1 MTLFKKTYVWS
12 VCLEPLLFFNFLG
25 YIYSSGFALSRVL
38 QLIIFISLLAK
49 FIINSFKAKSFNVFD
64 PMYKYYS
71 YFMLFSVV
79 VGIFGFM
86 YGAYFIPSIP
96 MADTMFIS
104 LYRPIIE
111 YIIAIYYFFYFVVLF
126 RIIINDSMAI
136 DYFFKVFSWLFYFS
150 LFIGLFDLVLMFI
163 TNYEYGG
170 LPRHIQDFTQV
181 GFRFHGLGG
190 EPRESFVYLVLG
202 IGVLFLKD
210 IWRGEKKL
218 TKKILLLIII
228 AMILTDSF
236 SGLIGLLFSCGLI
249 LLFCIPKITISKQ
262 LLVLGVIIFI
272 IAIVALSI
280 SNSDRLM
287 NYYGGFQTLYVDLT
301 YGYSIGGHLNQGAM
315 VNIYPIWH
323 RWLEVLNLNILPLLF
338 GTGLGTA
345 SVINNVYYMESNV
358 SMNPNSNLIRMLY
371 DVGIIGVLLL
381 IKSFVY
387 PVSRLYINKD
397 MRLKLLLCMLFIVGA
412 FFAHRSVAPFL
423 FLGIMIVAIENK
435 FQRIR

>member
-1 MTLFKKTYVWS
+1 M
-12 VCLEPLLFFNFLG
+12 
-25 YIYSSGFALSRVL
+25 
-38 QLIIFISLLAK
+38 
-49 FIINSFKAKSFNVFD
+49 
-64 PMYKYYS
+64 
-71 YFMLFSVV
+71 
-79 VGIFGFM
+79 
-86 YGAYFIPSIP
+86 
-96 MADTMFIS
+96 
-104 LYRPIIE
+104 
-111 YIIAIYYFFYFVVLF
+111 
-126 RIIINDSMAI
+126 
-136 DYFFKVFSWLFYFS
+136 
-150 LFIGLFDLVLMFI
+150 
-163 TNYEYGG
+163 
-170 LPRHIQDFTQV
+170 
-181 GFRFHGLGG
+181 
-190 EPRESFVYLVLG
+190 
-202 IGVLFLKD
+202 
-210 IWRGEKKL
+210 
-218 TKKILLLIII
+218 
-228 AMILTDSF
+228 
-236 SGLIGLLFSCGLI
+236 
-249 LLFCIPKITISKQ
+249 FCIPKITISKQ